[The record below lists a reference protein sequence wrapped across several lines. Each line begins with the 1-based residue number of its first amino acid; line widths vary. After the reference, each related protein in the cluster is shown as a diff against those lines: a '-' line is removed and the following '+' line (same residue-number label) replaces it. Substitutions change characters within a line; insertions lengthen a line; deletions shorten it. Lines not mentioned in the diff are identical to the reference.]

1 MREQLE
7 SRLIILSQDIDKLC
21 NNLKNSFISNHLS
34 KQIIR
39 SSTSAALN
47 YGEVQAS
54 ESRKDFIHKVS
65 LVLKELRET
74 HICLQLLSNSIKEN
88 ERSEYKSCDDECNQL
103 IAIYHKTLITAKSK
117 L

>member
-7 SRLIILSQDIDKLC
+7 SRLIILAQDIDKLC
-21 NNLKNSFISNHLS
+21 NKLKNSFISSHLS

-54 ESRKDFIHKVS
+54 ESRKDFIHKVR

-74 HICLQLLSNSIKEN
+74 HICLKLLSNSIKEN
-88 ERSEYKSCDDECNQL
+88 ERSEYKSCADECNQL

>member
-7 SRLIILSQDIDKLC
+7 SRLIILAQDIDKLC
-21 NNLKNSFISNHLS
+21 NKLKNSFISSHLS

-47 YGEVQAS
+47 YGEVQVS

-74 HICLQLLSNSIKEN
+74 HICLKLLSNSIKEN
-88 ERSEYKSCDDECNQL
+88 ERS
-103 IAIYHKTLITAKSK
+103 
-117 L
+117 